1 MTSPTSSNRLVPVR
15 VWDLPLRLFH
25 WLLSL
30 CVVASIVTAKVGGE
44 AIVWHFRLG
53 YAAMALLIF
62 RLVWGLVG
70 GRWARFASFVVS
82 PMSTWRYLRQSPA
95 KPAVGH
101 NPLGAWSVLA
111 VLGILA
117 VQVATGLF
125 ADDEIANVGPLNPL
139 LSGDWALR
147 LTFWHKEIGAKI
159 IVFLV
164 VLHVAAIVWYRRVKG
179 ENLITP
185 MVTGDKTLPANTPAS
200 ADGWG
205 QRLLAV
211 VILALAAVGVWALV
225 RWGQSLGGS
234 F

>member
-1 MTSPTSSNRLVPVR
+1 MSSKPLVPVR

-25 WLLSL
+25 WLLAL

-53 YAAMALLIF
+53 YAAMALLVF

-70 GRWARFASFVVS
+70 GHWARFASFVAS
-82 PMSTWRYLRQSPA
+82 PMRTWRYVRGGSTQPT
-95 KPAVGH
+95 VGH

-117 VQVATGLF
+117 VQVGTGLF

-139 LSGDWALR
+139 LSSDWALR

-159 IVFLV
+159 IILLV
-164 VLHVAAIVWYRRVKG
+164 IVHVAAIVWYRRVKG

-185 MVTGDKTLPANTPAS
+185 MVTGDKALPANTPAS
-200 ADGWG
+200 ADGWA

-211 VILALAAVGVWALV
+211 VILAAATWGVWALV